1 MSQIVELVEIGMMDV
16 VVVVVPYLVSF
27 VIEFVL
33 VVDVLFVTSGYFEQ
47 I

>member
-33 VVDVLFVTSGYFEQ
+33 VVDVLLVASGHFEQ